1 MVGREQA
8 RVKRGHSETAVMR
21 KALKILVV
29 LVVVDGWKE
38 VDDGEELE
46 EEVAVC
52 TDVERA
58 EEKLA

>member
-1 MVGREQA
+1 VEGREQA
-8 RVKRGHSETAVMR
+8 RGEKGHSETAVMR

-46 EEVAVC
+46 EVAVC